1 MRVARREDWVD
12 SIIAIDCEAASNERS
27 EALGEGVRILAAIGT
42 VWVSK
47 VGVK

>member
-1 MRVARREDWVD
+1 MGD
-12 SIIAIDCEAASNERS
+12 ERL
-27 EALGEGVRILAAIGT
+27 EALGEGIRILAAIGT